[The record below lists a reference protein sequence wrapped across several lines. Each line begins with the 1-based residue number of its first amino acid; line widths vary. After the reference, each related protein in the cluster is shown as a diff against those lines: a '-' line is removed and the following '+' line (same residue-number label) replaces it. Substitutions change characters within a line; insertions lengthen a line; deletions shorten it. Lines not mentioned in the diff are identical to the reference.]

1 MCDDAYQYAKDAPP
15 HHQPAQVPVH
25 ESPHESADLLLCQLF
40 NTPAKVAVHLFTETR
55 DTYARERR
63 EREGGRGEM
72 REGWRERGREKT
84 GRESEVK
91 YILQSLKHSL
101 D

>member
-1 MCDDAYQYAKDAPP
+1 LCDDAYQYAKDAPP

-25 ESPHESADLLLCQLF
+25 ESPHEGANLLLCQLF
-40 NTPAKVAVHLFTETR
+40 NTPAKVAVHLLTETR
-55 DTYARERR
+55 DTHALERR
-63 EREGGRGEM
+63 EREVGEM
-72 REGWRERGREKT
+72 REGWRGRGREKT

-101 D
+101 V